1 MARDLYAERGITPSH
16 MAPKGRDLFA
26 ERGMVPKKANAKPR
40 DLYAERGITPS
51 VRGTVQ
57 PQEPEESFL
66 SGLGSKFMSGVT
78 GFNTAIE
85 RPIHGILQPLVEN
98 QYVPERLRNAS
109 RQVAANREANYEREV
124 ERNPFSAMAG
134 NIGGN
139 VALFAP
145 ALMSGAGAG
154 ISPYLAG
161 ALSGG
166 AQAGAQYVNPEES
179 RLENALYGGAFGAV
193 LPGVGKAISGTAK
206 GIKNVSKAYPV
217 KKVAEKVISGMNT
230 TKSNYNK
237 MYSDIFKEASD
248 LGINE
253 IKKPNINYNAII
265 KNNPGKFSKILKDFQ
280 ESPTPELA
288 NKLQSDLGK
297 RISSLQT
304 KQGKSGLVSSEIH
317 ELERLTSAKDKLIKN
332 LTSAFEKKSPGLADR
347 YRETSK
353 GYAKEVIPYIKSAPI
368 RRFRTG
374 ERGEADFIKELT
386 KDKTFMHK
394 MGKLYPE
401 LRTRDEINALIRPTI
416 NKGGFGLGGYALHK
430 YLGSNND

>member
-1 MARDLYAERGITPSH
+1 MPRDFYAERGI
-16 MAPKGRDLFA
+16 
-26 ERGMVPKKANAKPR
+26 VPNKVAKPTQRR
-40 DLYAERGITPS
+40 DFYAERGITPS
-51 VRGTVQ
+51 VRGSVQ
-57 PQEPEESFL
+57 QQEPEEGFL

-109 RQVAANREANYEREV
+109 RQVAVNREANYEREV
-124 ERNPFSAMAG
+124 ERNPFSTLAG
-134 NIGGN
+134 NVGGN
-139 VALFAP
+139 VALYAP
-145 ALMSGAGAG
+145 ALMSGAGMG
-154 ISPYLAG
+154 MSPYLAG

-166 AQAGAQYVNPEES
+166 AQAGAQYVNPGES
-179 RLENALYGGAFGAV
+179 RLENALYGGVTGAT
-193 LPGVGKAISGTAK
+193 LPVVGKAIGGVTK
-206 GIKNVSKAYPV
+206 GVKNVAKAYPV

-248 LGINE
+248 LGVNE

-280 ESPTPELA
+280 ETPTPELA

-317 ELERLTSAKDKLIKN
+317 ELERLSNAKDKLVKN
-332 LTSAFEKKSPGLADR
+332 LASAFEKKSPGLADR

-353 GYAKEVIPYIKSAPI
+353 GYAKEVIPYLKSAPI
-368 RRFRTG
+368 RRFRSG
-374 ERGEADFIKELT
+374 ERGEVDFIKELT

-401 LRTRDEINALIRPTI
+401 LRTREYLPKVAS
-416 NKGGFGLGGYALHK
+416 
-430 YLGSNND
+430 YLGKGSGILGTGALGSLGYNHFFGGHND